1 MKKKKQLSPNYEYM
15 YDSALHLLQDKYR
28 KYKQAKAGFY
38 GESFID
44 LTGSICYPKF
54 WADKIDEREK
64 EFFKALEKFRI
75 SKEAL
80 ISK

>member
-15 YDSALHLLQDKYR
+15 YDSALHHLQDKYR
-28 KYKQAKAGFY
+28 RYMQAKAGFY

-44 LTGSICYPKF
+44 ATGSIYYPKH

-64 EFFKALEKFRI
+64 EFFKAL
-75 SKEAL
+75 
-80 ISK
+80 